1 MSAPGA
7 LASRLK
13 DLVGRSGTVGAVGLD
28 YRALGEEESD
38 RGACD
43 VVLLLTAHAEFE
55 PRRLVAEARL
65 LVDTR
70 NATGALGEL
79 PHVVRL

>member
-1 MSAPGA
+1 VDYADPRVPHVTIGGHSLKAVPWEEADLGA
-7 LASRLK
+7 
-13 DLVGRSGTVGAVGLD
+13 
-28 YRALGEEESD
+28 Y
-38 RGACD
+38 D

-55 PRRLVAEARL
+55 PRRLVSEARL

>member
-1 MSAPGA
+1 VTIGGHSLKAVPWEEADLGA
-7 LASRLK
+7 
-13 DLVGRSGTVGAVGLD
+13 
-28 YRALGEEESD
+28 Y
-38 RGACD
+38 D

-55 PRRLVAEARL
+55 PRRLVSEARL